1 MKSILLSMLF
11 LFSSITFISDSC
23 LLFSNSIF
31 AKVSLSSGSPANRSL
46 FLFANRAYANV
57 SLFELSTVWK
67 NQNNEDVVLSDLKG
81 SPTLITMMY
90 TSCVHTC
97 PMIVSKLEEINKQ
110 LKKAKLPPVKV
121 VMASFD
127 EKADT
132 PEALKA
138 YMKKRKLSEKDW
150 TLLSPSST
158 STARELSVLL
168 GISFKKLDDKDF
180 SHSNIITLLDKDG
193 VAIAKIES
201 LAADT
206 KVFVEALKKQIQPK
220 KKK

>member
-1 MKSILLSMLF
+1 MKSILLSKVFLF
-11 LFSSITFISDSC
+11 LNTAFISGIF
-23 LLFSNSIF
+23 LFFSISAF
-31 AKVSLSSGSPANRSL
+31 LKVSGAHVNSSM
-46 FLFANRAYANV
+46 FLFADKAYASV
-57 SLFELSTVWK
+57 SLFELNTVWK
-67 NQNNEDVVLSDLKG
+67 NQNNEDVVLSDFKG

-110 LKKAKLPPVKV
+110 FKKAKLPPVKV

-138 YMKKRKLSEKDW
+138 YMKKRKLSEKSW

-158 STARELSVLL
+158 SMARELSVLL

-180 SHSNIITLLDKDG
+180 SHSNMIALLDESG
-193 VAIAKIES
+193 VVAAKIES

-206 KVFVEALKKQIQPK
+206 KVFVEALKKQSDLK
-220 KKK
+220 KKN